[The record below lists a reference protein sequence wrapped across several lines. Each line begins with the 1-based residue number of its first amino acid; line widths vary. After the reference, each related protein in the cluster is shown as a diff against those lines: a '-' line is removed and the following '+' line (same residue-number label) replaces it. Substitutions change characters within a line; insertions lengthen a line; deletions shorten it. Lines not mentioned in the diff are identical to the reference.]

1 MKVLGSLGA
10 GLAGVAIAMRAAAQT
25 VGPEREP
32 AIALGWDAPAECP
45 TRDQVLSDVR
55 SLAVRRGAAAPTK
68 SIAVEAVVEKRAAD
82 RWSLT
87 LAVGSAQQRLEAST
101 CAQLARAAALFVAL
115 VLDPSSRERAR
126 AAPGAPAAATGPPL
140 PAPVPAPVPAL
151 APPGAA
157 PMATDETAARPR
169 EVSVLAAAGF
179 LIDVGTLPR
188 AEPLAALEVGIRYRR
203 AEITLQGGAGTAQD
217 VTTNGAAGAVLTPVS
232 VTLTPCYAP
241 LATSHLR
248 LGPCAQG
255 EVGWIHAQG
264 VNLSQAGPTSAGW
277 FSLGGELV
285 AWWAIGAHFEARL
298 GAGVLVPVVRPNF
311 EVAGY
316 PLPGR
321 GYGTSP
327 NSLFEPG
334 IALRAGTAAVIR
346 F

>member
-10 GLAGVAIAMRAAAQT
+10 GLAGVAIAMSAAAQT

-45 TRDQVLSDVR
+45 TQDQVLSDVR
-55 SLAVRRGAAAPTK
+55 SLAVHRGAAAPTK
-68 SIAVEAVVEKRAAD
+68 TIAVEAVVEKRAAD

-115 VLDPSSRERAR
+115 VLDPSSRERAS
-126 AAPGAPAAATGPPL
+126 AAPGEPAEESGP
-140 PAPVPAPVPAL
+140 PVPAPVPAL
-151 APPGAA
+151 APPTAA
-157 PMATDETAARPR
+157 PMATHETAARPR
-169 EVSVLAAAGF
+169 EVSVLAAAGL

-217 VTTNGAAGAVLTPVS
+217 ATTNGAAGAVLTPVS

-241 LATSHLR
+241 LATSPFR
-248 LGPCAQG
+248 LGPCALG

-264 VNLSQAGPTSAGW
+264 VDLSQAGPTSAAW

-298 GAGVLVPVVRPNF
+298 GAGVLIPVVRPNF

-321 GYGTSP
+321 GYGTGP

-334 IALRAGTAAVIR
+334 IALRAGTAAVVR